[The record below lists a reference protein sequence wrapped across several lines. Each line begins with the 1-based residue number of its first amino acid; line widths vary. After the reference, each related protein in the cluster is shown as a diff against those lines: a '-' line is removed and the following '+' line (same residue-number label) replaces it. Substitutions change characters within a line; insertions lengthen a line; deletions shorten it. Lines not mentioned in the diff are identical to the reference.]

1 MNIVKNVMDKIK
13 DMIKN
18 HKKLSLALLLLIT
31 VSIIGT
37 VVLLNKPKT
46 VEQPN
51 VTETKQEVKDEKKTS
66 TKEDKKS
73 DEKKKDNNDTDKKS
87 ESKTSDKKED
97 VKADDKKADTK
108 AEETNNTTSNTTVAP
123 TDNTTSTTSVTPK
136 NDTPKNTETTTSNK
150 PDNVPAPCV
159 PTYTTVNHP
168 AVGHYEQ
175 REIMPAYNK
184 PIYAEKLVGGQT
196 GRLYNNTSEF
206 LSQDDDFSYSVQ
218 QVQVDTEYVPAV
230 YDNVWVEDQ
239 PAYTTTEASGC

>member
-1 MNIVKNVMDKIK
+1 MNKIINT
-13 DMIKN
+13 IKN
-18 HKKLSLALLLLIT
+18 HKKLAIALLLLIT

-37 VVLLNKPKT
+37 VIVLNKPKT
-46 VEQPN
+46 IEQPN
-51 VTETKQEVKDEKKTS
+51 VAETKQEVKDEKKTS

-73 DEKKKDNNDTDKKS
+73 NDKKNDDKKSDEKKTDAKPEATVAPSNDATVEETKNTASNNVS
-87 ESKTSDKKED
+87 NNTS
-97 VKADDKKADTK
+97 TT
-108 AEETNNTTSNTTVAP
+108 TNNTTSN
-123 TDNTTSTTSVTPK
+123 S
-136 NDTPKNTETTTSNK
+136 TSNN
-150 PDNVPAPCV
+150 NVPAPCV
-159 PTYTTVNHP
+159 PTYTTVTHP

-184 PIYAEKLVGGQT
+184 PIYETKMVGGQT
-196 GRLYNNTSEF
+196 GRTYNSVNEF